1 MQEDRVKEN
10 KRRKK
15 GNKEG
20 ERRKR
25 ENRDI

>member
-20 ERRKR
+20 GRRKR